1 MKLTEIRWHGRG
13 GQGAKTAALLLA
25 DVCFNTG
32 AEVQGF
38 PEYGPERMGA
48 PITAYNRISDK
59 AIRVHSNIYD
69 PDYVVVVDETLIE
82 DIDVTAGLKEDG
94 AIIINTAK
102 TPEEMR
108 PMLRGYK
115 GRVCTIDARKVS
127 IATLGKYFPNS
138 PMLAATIKVTG
149 LMDLDEFLKE
159 METSYAHKFATKPEV
174 IKGNMDAL
182 KMALEEVNG

>member
-1 MKLTEIRWHGRG
+1 
-13 GQGAKTAALLLA
+13 
-25 DVCFNTG
+25 
-32 AEVQGF
+32 
-38 PEYGPERMGA
+38 MGA

-59 AIRVHSNIYD
+59 PIRVHSNIYD

-82 DIDVTAGLKEDG
+82 DIDVTAGLKEGG

-102 TPEEMR
+102 SPEEIR

-138 PMLAATIKVTG
+138 PMLAATLKVTG
-149 LMDLDEFLKE
+149 LMDIDAFLKE

-182 KMALEEVNG
+182 KMALEEVRG